1 MKKFL
6 ALVVFLTNF
15 ASLSSVR
22 AAQWDFLVDM
32 PPNSTYYIESSTV
45 YCDSLSNDEI
55 IFHVFLKSVFTA
67 EGRKNRLQNWIRD
80 FGYIPDGAADISYSV
95 FLEYFKWSKGVKYY
109 AIDSESVC
117 RSDGSVVHDM
127 SYSRSWHN
135 WKIAK
140 PGAISDTLFNAVFL
154 VLYERTHR

>member
-1 MKKFL
+1 MKKIFVIGFIVL
-6 ALVVFLTNF
+6 VFLTTPVS
-15 ASLSSVR
+15 AHK
-22 AAQWDFLVDM
+22 WDFLVDM

-55 IFHVFLKSVFTA
+55 VFHAFLKSVFTA
-67 EGRKNRLQNWIRD
+67 EGRKNRLQNWINE
-80 FGYIPDGAADISYSV
+80 FGYIPDGGAEISYSV
-95 FLEYFKWSKGVKYY
+95 FLEYFKWNKGVKYY
-109 AIDSESVC
+109 AIDSETVC

-135 WKIAK
+135 WKIVN

-154 VLYERTHR
+154 VLYERTR